1 MSSATTARRRLTREE
16 SRTQTRERLIET
28 AQHLFVSN
36 GYGGASIRDIADKAG
51 YSQGAFY
58 SNFSSKEDVLLELL
72 RRHMEAEATQLFK
85 VTGNDGQKPE
95 QMLAE
100 VEAWASTVNHDADWC
115 MLSIEL
121 QLHANRSR
129 TFAAEYRKVW
139 DKHRSEIGGVIG
151 QLFNKLGRT
160 PPSAPDELA
169 AAFMALSHGL
179 ALQRTT
185 TRLAPSGRLIMV
197 FLRGLIASAECQ
209 GSAVVGTAGLP
220 LQASKKRPSKG
231 QRSPRS
237 VHE

>member
-1 MSSATTARRRLTREE
+1 MSPTTARKRLTREE
-16 SRTQTRERLIET
+16 SRAQTRERLVET

-85 VTGNDGQKPE
+85 VMGNEQKEPG

-100 VEAWASTVNHDADWC
+100 LEAWASTLNHDADWC

-129 TFAAEYRKVW
+129 SFAAEYQKVW
-139 DKHRSEIGGVIG
+139 DRHRSEIGAVIG
-151 QLFNKLGRT
+151 QLFRKLGRT
-160 PPSAPDELA
+160 PPAAPDELA

-179 ALQRTT
+179 ALQRMS
-185 TRLAPSGRLIMV
+185 TRPDPSGRLIMV
-197 FLRGLIASAECQ
+197 FLRGLIAGAE
-209 GSAVVGTAGLP
+209 GLGTAAAAPAGSP
-220 LQASKKRPSKG
+220 AREPRKRAPKA
-231 QRSPRS
+231 RR
-237 VHE
+237 

>member
-1 MSSATTARRRLTREE
+1 MSPTTARRRLTREE
-16 SRTQTRERLIET
+16 SRAQTRERLMDA

-58 SNFSSKEDVLLELL
+58 SNFSSKEEVLLELL
-72 RRHMEAEATQLFK
+72 RRHMEAQAMQLSTTMGK
-85 VTGNDGQKPE
+85 DALQPD

-100 VEAWASTVNHDADWC
+100 LEAWAGTLNQDADWC

-121 QLHANRSR
+121 QLHANRSP

-151 QLFNKLGRT
+151 LLFEKLGRA
-160 PPSAPDELA
+160 PPAAPEELA

-179 ALQRTT
+179 SLQRTT
-185 TRLAPSGRLIMV
+185 DRPDPSGRLIMV
-197 FLRGLIASAECQ
+197 FLRGLIASA
-209 GSAVVGTAGLP
+209 
-220 LQASKKRPSKG
+220 K
-231 QRSPRS
+231 
-237 VHE
+237 

>member
-1 MSSATTARRRLTREE
+1 MSPTTAARRRLTREE
-16 SRTQTRERLIET
+16 SRAQTRERLIET

-72 RRHMEAEATQLFK
+72 RRHMETEATQLSK
-85 VTGNDGQKPE
+85 VMGNDEQKPE

-100 VEAWASTVNHDADWC
+100 LEAWASTLNHDADWC

-121 QLHANRSR
+121 QLHANRSQ
-129 TFAAEYRKVW
+129 TFAVEYQKVW

-151 QLFNKLGRT
+151 QLFNKLNRT
-160 PPSAPDELA
+160 PPAAPDELA

-179 ALQRTT
+179 ALQRMTA
-185 TRLAPSGRLIMV
+185 RPEPSGRLIMM

-209 GSAVVGTAGLP
+209 GSAVVGTDRLP
-220 LQASKKRPSKG
+220 LQASKERPSKG
-231 QRSPRS
+231 RR
-237 VHE
+237 